1 MTEGLVRYQ
10 DCGCFHFLT
19 FSCYRRQPLFSDSA
33 AYDVFEQEFEAAR
46 RRCGFVIGGYV
57 LMPEHA
63 HLLVGEPPRST
74 LASAIQ
80 VLKQLT
86 SRRLKVSGEPQFW
99 QLRYYD
105 FNVHNEEKRVEK
117 RQIYA
122 PQSGE
127 ARTGREGG
135 GLAVVELSA
144 LRYWPARNGRD
155 RIPLDRDAARQSTS
169 RASSFC

>member
-1 MTEGLVRYQ
+1 LDVGSRCYDGRACPLSGLRL
-10 DCGCFHFLT
+10 FSLLT

-99 QLRYYD
+99 QRRYYD
-105 FNVHNEEKRVEK
+105 FNVHNEEKRVENSDICTAI
-117 RQIYA
+117 R
-122 PQSGE
+122 
-127 ARTGREGG
+127 
-135 GLAVVELSA
+135 
-144 LRYWPARNGRD
+144 
-155 RIPLDRDAARQSTS
+155 
-169 RASSFC
+169 